1 METVE
6 ILEILQQK
14 ARRDETV
21 RRTLLETRKAADPLA
36 AFCKAGRE
44 MGYEL
49 YPMDLIVAGEE
60 FYAAMRRS
68 TNGGGEN
75 SPMLAGED
83 DFYELFFAGLE
94 EAPGEQSGQEE
105 TKVE

>member
-75 SPMLAGED
+75 TPSLEFED
-83 DFYELFFAGLE
+83 DYFEILMTELE
-94 EAPGEQSGQEE
+94 MMR
-105 TKVE
+105 